1 MRKQGNI
8 GLTFLLV
15 MKSRS
20 FLAEAICSFIRSEID
35 GATIHRIET
44 LDEIKKLT
52 GEDIASIN
60 LALLYAD
67 SEPAN
72 ESATEGLA
80 TLKSSLSGVPI
91 VLMGRNQ
98 DAESLAEAV
107 RMGVSGY
114 IPATT
119 PAEIVKHALPLVAVG
134 GVFLP
139 STELLDSTLDNSGSP
154 LVAHENHTA
163 NGPGEALSSGLP
175 NHSELAPEHGFTSR
189 ETDVLKLLG
198 KGMQNKLIAHE
209 LGLKESTVKVHIRH
223 IMKKLRVHS
232 RTQAALYAQREFPE
246 PGFQLRNT

>member
-1 MRKQGNI
+1 MRKRGKV

-15 MKSRS
+15 MNSRS

-35 GATIHRIET
+35 GATIHRIEK
-44 LDEIKKLT
+44 LDEIKKLD
-52 GEDIASIN
+52 GEEIALID
-60 LALLYAD
+60 LVLLYAD
-67 SEPAN
+67 PDPAN

-80 TLKSSLSGVPI
+80 ALKSSLCGVPI

-98 DAESLAEAV
+98 DAKSLAEAV

-139 STELLDSTLDNSGSP
+139 STELLDSTLDNSGP
-154 LVAHENHTA
+154 PPVAHQNHTA
-163 NGPGEALSSGLP
+163 NGPDETLSAGID
-175 NHSELAPEHGFTSR
+175 HQSEVAPDHGFTSR

-232 RTQAALYAQREFPE
+232 RTQAALFAQREFPE
-246 PGFQLRNT
+246 PGFPVRNT